1 MKKFLSSITVRAD
14 DPIEARAKIV
24 NNHHVAELIDIVD
37 VHEMEDVLHKMQDIA
52 ETLKERGWQLASNI
66 IYDLVE
72 ELGNKSGL

>member
-14 DPIEARAKIV
+14 DLIEARAKIV
-24 NNHHVAELIDIVD
+24 NNHHVAEWIDIVD

-52 ETLKERGWQLASNI
+52 ETLEERGWQLASNI